1 MLRRLLGAKGFSAV
15 EATAI
20 LGAVSILGA
29 AAAPAIQDYVTDA
42 RLARAR
48 QDTHA
53 IASALVR
60 LVGDVAAQGDK
71 TGGWATYD
79 LLVGLGEIP
88 EVGPGGDTA
97 WTSSASAGKVGA
109 LMDQLVVNGPAYPTH
124 PATMVNWIKGWHG
137 PYLESGVG
145 ADPWGHRYAV
155 NVHWLAA
162 GAEFDTI
169 VLTAGANG
177 SVETAYRA
185 DGTVAGGDDIIALV
199 SSGG

>member
-1 MLRRLLGAKGFSAV
+1 MLRRLLGARGLSAV
-15 EATAI
+15 EATAV
-20 LGAVSILGA
+20 LAAMSIIGA

-42 RLARAR
+42 RLAKAR
-48 QDTHA
+48 QDTHT

-60 LVGDVAAQGDK
+60 LFGDVASQGSRA
-71 TGGWATYD
+71 GGWATYD
-79 LLVGLGEIP
+79 LLVGVGDIP
-88 EVGPGGDTA
+88 ELGPGGDLA
-97 WTSSASAGKVGA
+97 WTSEPGTSRIGA
-109 LMDQLVVNGPAYPTH
+109 LVEQLVVNGPAYPTH
-124 PATMVNWIKGWHG
+124 PVTMVNWIKGWHG

-145 ADPWGHRYAV
+145 PDPWGHRYAA

-177 SVETAYRA
+177 SVETSYRA